1 MKILLLFACISLVGF
16 SIGCDS
22 DNESAT
28 FGSNELL
35 NSGFNTTLTSSQH
48 LDAQSSPPW
57 DVAYGLP
64 WIGAGF
70 GADSTTHG
78 YLYMWGS
85 ADDGTAVY
93 ETLSTPIKRGST
105 YRITCKIRFDHE
117 NTTPY
122 TRVRFLAFNE
132 FGTSIPW
139 QAISQKITPIAQF
152 TQSKIGVW
160 DEFVSQEWTADADYT
175 MLEIDCQNDVSGQGA
190 ESWARIDDVML
201 QEKQ

>member
-1 MKILLLFACISLVGF
+1 MKILLLFVVISLVGF

-22 DNESAT
+22 DATDSTT
-28 FGSNELL
+28 FGANMVL
-35 NSGFNTTLTSSQH
+35 NNGFNTTLSSSQH

-70 GADSTTHG
+70 GADSTTRG

-93 ETLSTPIKRGST
+93 ETLSTPITKGHT

-122 TRVRFLAFNE
+122 TRVRFLAFNVS
-132 FGTSIPW
+132 GSGIPW
-139 QAISQKITPIAQF
+139 EVSPQEIASIGEF
-152 TQSKIGVW
+152 TQSRVGVW
-160 DEFVSQEWTADADYT
+160 DEFSAEWTADADYT
-175 MLEIDCQNDVSGQGA
+175 KLEIDCQNDNAGQGT